1 MEWINEWHPEGN
13 RIFDSDIEAWEW
25 ADSLLND
32 FIPWDGVGYATPD
45 EKVFQY
51 LVKLVPQ
58 WMIHDNDLSSVMH
71 TAIDTVNGRPLYTTW
86 VMHDH

>member
-1 MEWINEWHPEGN
+1 MEWINERHPEGN

-32 FIPWDGVGYATPD
+32 FVPWDGVGYATPD
-45 EKVFQY
+45 EKLFQY

-58 WMIHDNDLSSVMH
+58 WINDNDLSSVMH
-71 TAIDTVNGRPLYTTW
+71 TAIDTVNGRPLYKIW
-86 VMHDH
+86 VTHEK